1 MYDKME
7 KRQFRQMPALALPYF
22 RLILQPFLRLC
33 MDAGSS
39 HLWRINTLKYFKV
52 RVQTE
57 RVSGTHGIRE
67 EIKRFD
73 RACYGFVRMFGWL

>member
-1 MYDKME
+1 
-7 KRQFRQMPALALPYF
+7 
-22 RLILQPFLRLC
+22 

-39 HLWRINTLKYFKV
+39 HLWRINTLLYFKV
-52 RVQTE
+52 RVQTG

-73 RACYGFVRMFGWL
+73 RARCGFVRMFGGL

>member
-1 MYDKME
+1 
-7 KRQFRQMPALALPYF
+7 
-22 RLILQPFLRLC
+22 

-39 HLWRINTLKYFKV
+39 HLWRINTLMYFKV

>member
-7 KRQFRQMPALALPYF
+7 KRQFRQMPALALLYF
-22 RLILQPFLRLC
+22 RLILQSFLRLC

-39 HLWRINTLKYFKV
+39 HLWRVITLLYFKV
-52 RVQTE
+52 RVQTG

-73 RACYGFVRMFGWL
+73 QACCGFVRMFGGL